1 VDRTARHALTKELS
15 LEAGYRILKFTTGS
29 EHLHYGLF
37 EPDIPRDFQ
46 HLKAAQDRYLERL
59 VELLPAGTRTILDV
73 GAGSGKTAEMLIE
86 KGFTVECVTPEHG
99 LAKIA
104 ETRLTGRAKI
114 HRGRFENT
122 GIAGRYDLVLFSES
136 FQYVP
141 AAKALERSIALL
153 NPGGHILISDF
164 FNRSPQP
171 PSPIRGGHDF
181 EQWCTLYKRFPL
193 DVVCE
198 RDVTAETAPL
208 HDIGQAAARE
218 VVGPLYENGRVAM
231 RARWPMVSRIGEWV
245 FRKDLEK
252 FARSRL
258 STERHGAEFI
268 RAKIYKVY
276 LFRLRSPST

>member
-1 VDRTARHALTKELS
+1 MDRSARHALTKELS
-15 LEAGYRILKFTTGS
+15 LEASYRILKFTTGS

-37 EPDIPRDFQ
+37 EPDIPCDFQ
-46 HLKAAQDRYLERL
+46 HLKSAQDRYLERL

-73 GAGSGKTAEMLIE
+73 GAGSGKTAETLID
-86 KGFTVECVTPEHG
+86 KGFQVECVTPEHG

-104 ETRLTGRAKI
+104 EARLGGRAKI
-114 HRGRFENT
+114 HHGRFEEVD
-122 GIAGRYDLVLFSES
+122 IAGRYDLVLFSES

-164 FNRSPQP
+164 FNRSPKP
-171 PSPIRGGHDF
+171 PSPIRGGHNF
-181 EQWCTLYKRFPL
+181 EQWCALYKRFPL
-193 DVVCE
+193 DVVSE

-208 HDIGQAAARE
+208 HDIAQTAARE
-218 VVGPLYENGRVAM
+218 VVGPIYQNGRIAM
-231 RARWPMVSRIGEWV
+231 RARWPLVSRVGEWV
-245 FRKDLEK
+245 FRKDLDK

-258 STERHGAEFI
+258 STERNGAEFI

-276 LFRLRSPST
+276 LFRRRSEA